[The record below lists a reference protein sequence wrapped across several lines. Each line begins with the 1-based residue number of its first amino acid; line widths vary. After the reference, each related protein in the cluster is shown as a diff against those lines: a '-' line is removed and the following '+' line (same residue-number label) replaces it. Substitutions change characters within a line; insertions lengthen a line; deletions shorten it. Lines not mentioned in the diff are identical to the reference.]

1 MNTGANDEYLLI
13 TGSHYK
19 RGWARRIKVDGSY
32 YEKAYISNY
41 LDDIEELF
49 QRGKKNS
56 SDEMNPAQ
64 MRDTLIAK
72 YPNRFRIPSDTEIK
86 QEIGHSK
93 LAISIGRI
101 GLQKGTG
108 ETGGNV

>member
-1 MNTGANDEYLLI
+1 
-13 TGSHYK
+13 
-19 RGWARRIKVDGSY
+19 
-32 YEKAYISNY
+32 
-41 LDDIEELF
+41 
-49 QRGKKNS
+49 
-56 SDEMNPAQ
+56 MNPAQ

-108 ETGGNV
+108 ETGGMYKQFLLIMTETYSIPLDGVPAKGDVKMKISAFKQKYKKEAITSVV